1 MVIRDQQMAAFQEY
15 ARTAYHRELVARMKE
30 FAPQLCRIIGDR
42 GLDSVVGS
50 GMKRAEKY
58 GFTRRGPIRLFV
70 ELMFRFG
77 SDFDSDPQLP
87 WATRTLTASP
97 HEHEMARADRLYG
110 EMSAYLERV
119 DGPNSEYAREA
130 LRRLK
135 DALASPPPRFFGPF
149 QEQALADLHTF
160 YPQKYEYLSDGPLR
174 IVIGSAVDAART
186 LGIST
191 EPGVALLVGLKFGFG
206 HGALKDPLYPWI
218 GAALAD
224 ESTPDPN
231 DRAKR
236 LCAKTMLYVDDMLLN
251 V

>member
-1 MVIRDQQMAAFQEY
+1 MVIRDQQMAAFWEY
-15 ARTAYHRELVARMKE
+15 ARTAYHRELVAHMKE

-42 GLDSVVGS
+42 GLDSVVGW
-50 GMKRAEKY
+50 GMKRAEGY
-58 GFTRRGPIRLFV
+58 GFTRRGPIRLFL

-97 HEHEMARADRLYG
+97 NEHELARADRLYG
-110 EMSAYLERV
+110 KMSEYLEKI
-119 DGPNSEYAREA
+119 DGPNSEYALEA
-130 LRRLK
+130 LRRFK
-135 DALASPPPRFFGPF
+135 DALATPPPRFLGPF

-174 IVIGSAVDAART
+174 TVIGSAVEAARS

-191 EPGVALLVGLKFGFG
+191 EPGVALLVGLKFAFG
-206 HGALKDPLYPWI
+206 HGALKDPLFPWI

-224 ESTPDPN
+224 ESAPNPN

-236 LCAKTMLYVDDMLLN
+236 LSAKTKVYIDRMLLN